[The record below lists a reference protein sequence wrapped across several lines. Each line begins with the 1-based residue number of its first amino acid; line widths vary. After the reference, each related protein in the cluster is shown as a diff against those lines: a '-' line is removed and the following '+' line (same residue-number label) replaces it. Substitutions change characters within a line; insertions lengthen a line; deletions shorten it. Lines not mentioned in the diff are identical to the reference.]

1 MVNNILSLFTT
12 AVTAVGSWFTRILE
26 ATGMKTVYIVYV
38 FIFLSISILLMPVIG
53 GRLVPGAP
61 FIEGMK
67 SDRAR
72 RRARDQGS
80 FGNSARNRAG
90 AARMRQNGFK
100 RGGDL

>member
-1 MVNNILSLFTT
+1 MVSDILNLFTE
-12 AVTAVGSWFTRILE
+12 AVTACGSWFTRILDS
-26 ATGMKTVYIVYV
+26 TGMDSVYIVYV
-38 FIFLSISILLMPVIG
+38 FIFLSISILLLPVIG
-53 GRLVPGAP
+53 GRLTAGAP
-61 FIEGMK
+61 FIEGVK

-72 RRARDQGS
+72 RSSRDQGS

>member
-1 MVNNILSLFTT
+1 
-12 AVTAVGSWFTRILE
+12 
-26 ATGMKTVYIVYV
+26 MKTIYIVYV

-72 RRARDQGS
+72 RRSSDQGS